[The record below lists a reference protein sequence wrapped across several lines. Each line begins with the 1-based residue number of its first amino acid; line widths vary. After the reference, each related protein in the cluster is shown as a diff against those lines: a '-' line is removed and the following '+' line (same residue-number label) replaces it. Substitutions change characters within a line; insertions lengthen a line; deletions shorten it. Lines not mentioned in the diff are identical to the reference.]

1 MYRLVCLLLLVGA
14 CHAQLSL
21 HTDANTNSFT
31 LKTPGLQQSFTRYYG
46 GAKTQTQLQQQQ
58 QQVAQPE
65 EQQQQQ
71 QQLVSIAYVCLW
83 GCSGIYYVKQKS
95 QIATTSS
102 DANGSHGIAKAKL
115 HLAAHL
121 LAKHLDALIVACR
134 GARLHQLLNLCNG
147 QHHAGAQ
154 VLPRKSGGRS

>member
-1 MYRLVCLLLLVGA
+1 MSRLVCLLLLVGA

-46 GAKTQTQLQQQQ
+46 GAKTQQQLQLQQQQ
-58 QQVAQPE
+58 VPQPE

-71 QQLVSIAYVCLW
+71 QVSSERVCVCV
-83 GCSGIYYVKQKS
+83 CSGIYYVKEKS
-95 QIATTSS
+95 QIATTASN
-102 DANGSHGIAKAKL
+102 ARRSHRIAKAKL

-134 GARLHQLLNLCNG
+134 SPRLD
-147 QHHAGAQ
+147 
-154 VLPRKSGGRS
+154 